1 MSTFLETIPA
11 RLRATIHTFCTDMW
25 EGYLQAIAAFIARH
39 DLAKTVTVVD
49 RFHVAQHY
57 RDDFDQLRQQEMR
70 RLKKE
75 LPPERYQTD
84 FQGALWLLRHN
95 HDDLDEEGQ
104 AQLRRI
110 LAHSPQLHL
119 AYTFRQ
125 ELTAI
130 FEMKLSRRQGKT
142 RLLKWI
148 TKVEQSPLTCFDQ
161 FIKMLRSHLDF
172 IANYFISRATSGFI
186 EGLNNKVKVIKRR
199 CYGIK
204 KTATLFQRIWL
215 DLEGYK
221 RFA

>member
-1 MSTFLETIPA
+1 MSAFLETMPA

-25 EGYLQAIAAFIARH
+25 QGYLQAIAEFIARH
-39 DLAKTVTVVD
+39 DLDKTVIVVD

-57 RDDFDQLRQQEMR
+57 RDDFDQLRKQEMR

-75 LPPERYQTD
+75 LPPETYQAD

-95 HDDLDEEGQ
+95 HDDLTEGEQ
-104 AQLRRI
+104 AQLRRM
-110 LAHSPQLHL
+110 LAHSPQLHQ

-130 FEMKLSRRQGKT
+130 FELKLSRNQGKT
-142 RLLKWI
+142 RLLKWMA
-148 TKVEQSPLTCFDQ
+148 KVEQSGLTCFAD
-161 FIKMLRSHLDF
+161 FIKTLRSHLDL
-172 IANYFISRATSGFI
+172 IANYFIRRATSGFI
-186 EGLNNKVKVIKRR
+186 EGLNNKIKVIKRR

-204 KTATLFQRIWL
+204 KVATLFQRIWL

-221 RFA
+221 HFA